1 MLSKF
6 NCNTLGWKTVPF
18 IYLYL
23 SYRYFE
29 IVGGNDLLPEA
40 FKSELNNEVELNSK
54 VHTVKYNSHS
64 VTAEYT
70 VTDDAAA
77 EVRSEV
83 TGDYLLLTATARAI
97 SVMHFN
103 PDLNLVKQKAVRAVH
118 YDSST
123 KIVLVFSRPFWEDQG
138 IRGGRS
144 INDLPSRFI
153 YYPSHSFASGLGV
166 LLASYTWSDDA
177 IRFSGSSDEDCLKR
191 ALDDISLL
199 HGDWVRDLYV
209 TGVVKKW
216 SHDPYSLGA
225 FALFT
230 PYQMSE
236 FVHTLVNSEGRL
248 VFAGEHT
255 ALPHAWIETSV
266 KSALIA
272 ALKIN
277 AEEYDVAVI
286 GGGPMGL
293 AAAYHSA
300 KKGAKVVVLE
310 QSDFGNAAGS
320 SAGKT
325 RQFRQMYS
333 EIGNA
338 VFAKESIRY
347 WKELDRELKE
357 KGSDSS
363 KCLNLEGYL
372 FFGVDTGNTTEG
384 NLETI
389 KANCETLQQSCEFL
403 NNGQL
408 KTRFPQFSDLPKTYQ
423 GIYHARSGFI
433 NVNKTLEA
441 LLGLCKKS
449 KVSLKSRE
457 TVVDIQRDNNLFN
470 IYTQKT
476 MIKAKKLIITPGPYV
491 NNVTKLLGFEINM
504 TMWELPSIYF
514 KLKNAEVEQKLP
526 TWFLFGGDEK
536 RLFYGFRANSF
547 DNPGYARVCPDFVNK
562 VIYDPSQRT
571 NIPDPKAVRATIKFV
586 KK

>member
-1 MLSKF
+1 M
-6 NCNTLGWKTVPF
+6 
-18 IYLYL
+18 
-23 SYRYFE
+23 
-29 IVGGNDLLPEA
+29 
-40 FKSELNNEVELNSK
+40 
-54 VHTVKYNSHS
+54 KYNSHS
-64 VTAEYT
+64 ITAEYR
-70 VTDDAAA
+70 VTGDAAG
-77 EVRSEV
+77 ESSEI
-83 TGDYLLLTATARAI
+83 TGDYLLLTATARAT
-97 SVMHFN
+97 SVMHFI
-103 PDLNLVKQKAVRAVH
+103 PDLSLKKQKALRAVH

-123 KIVLVFSRPFWEDQG
+123 KIILVFSKPFWEDQG

-153 YYPSHSFASGLGV
+153 YYPSHSFPSGLGV

-177 IRFSGSSDEDCLKR
+177 IRFSGLSDEDCLKR

-199 HGDWVRDLYV
+199 HGNWVRNLYV

-216 SHDPYSLGA
+216 NHDPYSLGA

-255 ALPHAWIETSV
+255 AVPHAWIETGI

-293 AAAYHSA
+293 AVAYHSA

-310 QSDFGNAAGS
+310 QSEFGNAAGS

-347 WKELDRELKE
+347 WKELDRELTE
-357 KGSDSS
+357 NS

-389 KANCETLQQSCEFL
+389 KANCEKLQQSCDSL
-403 NNGQL
+403 NNRQL
-408 KTRFPQFSDLPKTYQ
+408 KTRFPQFDDLPDTYQ

-441 LLGLCKKS
+441 LLGLCKRS

-457 TVVDIQRDNNLFN
+457 MVVDIQRDNNLFN

-476 MIKAKKLIITPGPYV
+476 MFKAKKLIIAPGPYV
-491 NNVTKLLGFEINM
+491 NNITKLLGFEINM
-504 TMWELPSIYF
+504 TIWELPSIYF
-514 KLKNAEVEQKLP
+514 KVNEAGAEPKLP
-526 TWFLFGGDEK
+526 TWFLFGGDK
-536 RLFYGFRANSF
+536 KKLFYGFRENSF
-547 DNPGYARVCPDFVNK
+547 DHPGYAKVCPDFVNK
-562 VIYDPSQRT
+562 VIYDPPQRT
-571 NIPDPKAVRATIKFV
+571 NVPDPEAVQATIKFV
-586 KK
+586 KQ